1 MDETKKSFNVN
12 YKKIEDLFFE
22 EVFELIKKSGNE
34 KKTLDNIEKN
44 MEEFKKNII
53 AKYEDSKSKK
63 NNPNVQSNQSNQRKQ
78 SSISIDSL
86 GEFPKLIF

>member
-44 MEEFKKNII
+44 MEEFKKSII
-53 AKYEDSKSKK
+53 AAYEKFENTPKVESEPKIKHKK
-63 NNPNVQSNQSNQRKQ
+63 NTVKIDA
-78 SSISIDSL
+78 SISTMNIVL
-86 GEFPKLIF
+86 